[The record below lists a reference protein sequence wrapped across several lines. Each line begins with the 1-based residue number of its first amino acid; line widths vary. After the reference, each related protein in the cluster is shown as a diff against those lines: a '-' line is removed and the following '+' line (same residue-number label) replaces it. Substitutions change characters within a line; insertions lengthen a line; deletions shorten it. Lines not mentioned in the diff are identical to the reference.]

1 MKPHHAAHRIL
12 RADPVMAGLIG
23 AVGPQRIAALGGLVS
38 LEHHSPYESLA
49 RAIAHQQLNGKAA
62 QSILNRLMARFGQR
76 FPAPGELLA
85 ADAEALRAAG
95 FSYSKIAALK
105 DLAAKTLE
113 GVVPEAAALE
123 PLSDLEIIERLTT
136 VRGIGRWTVE
146 MMLIFQLGRPDV
158 LPVDDFGV
166 CNGFRLAY
174 GLAGMPQPHALAAFG
189 ERWKPHRS
197 LAAWYLW
204 RAVELERSGTLPR
217 CARRARIA
225 IRKLAGKLAP
235 VTSRARRKVRASRG
249 TTARRSRASRPGRP
263 ASKSASVERHS

>member
-1 MKPHHAAHRIL
+1 
-12 RADPVMAGLIG
+12 MAGLIG
-23 AVGPQRIAALGGLVS
+23 AVGPRRIAALGGLTS
-38 LEHHSPYESLA
+38 LEHRSPYESLG

-62 QSILNRLMARFGQR
+62 ESILARLMGLFGQR
-76 FPAPGELLA
+76 FPDPEALLA
-85 ADAEALRAAG
+85 ADPEALRAAG
-95 FSYSKIAALK
+95 FSYSKIAALR
-105 DLAAKTLE
+105 DLAAKTIE

-174 GLAGMPQPHALAAFG
+174 GLSGMPQPRALAAFG

-217 CARRARIA
+217 CAQRPRIA

-235 VTSRARRKVRASRG
+235 PARRARATRPARSNAH
-249 TTARRSRASRPGRP
+249 AERRS
-263 ASKSASVERHS
+263 

>member
-1 MKPHHAAHRIL
+1 
-12 RADPVMAGLIG
+12 MAGLIG

-38 LEHHSPYESLA
+38 LEHHCPYESLA

-62 QSILNRLMARFGQR
+62 QSILARLLALFGQS
-76 FPAPGELLA
+76 FPTPAQLLA
-85 ADAEALRAAG
+85 ASPESLRAAG

-105 DLAAKTLE
+105 DLAARTLE

-123 PLSDLEIIERLTT
+123 PLSDLAIIERLTS
-136 VRGIGRWTVE
+136 VRGIGRWTVQ

-158 LPVDDFGV
+158 LPVEDFGV

-174 GLAGMPQPHALAAFG
+174 GLSGMPQPRALAAFG

-217 CARRARIA
+217 CARRPRIA

-235 VTSRARRKVRASRG
+235 VTSRARRKLRPSTRAA
-249 TTARRSRASRPGRP
+249 ARPARQSDPGRQSRPGRP
-263 ASKSASVERHS
+263 APRGASAERRS

>member
-1 MKPHHAAHRIL
+1 MAA
-12 RADPVMAGLIG
+12 LIG
-23 AVGPQRIAALGGLVS
+23 ALGPRHIALPPRPVTPEQPA
-38 LEHHSPYESLA
+38 SPYEALA

-62 QSILNRLMARFGQR
+62 QSILTRMTALYGQR
-76 FPAPGELLA
+76 FPAPAELLA
-85 ADAEALRAAG
+85 TDPQALRGAG
-95 FSYSKIAALK
+95 FSFSKIAALR
-105 DLAAKTLE
+105 DLAARTLE

-174 GLAGMPQPHALAAFG
+174 GLAGMPRPRALAEFG

-197 LAAWYLW
+197 RAAWYLW
-204 RAVELERSGTLPR
+204 RAVELERSGALPR
-217 CARRARIA
+217 CARRPRIA
-225 IRKLAGKLAP
+225 VRKLASKLTP
-235 VTSRARRKVRASRG
+235 LARRTRQKVRAKRAGRRASAAG
-249 TTARRSRASRPGRP
+249 RRS
-263 ASKSASVERHS
+263 

>member
-1 MKPHHAAHRIL
+1 
-12 RADPVMAGLIG
+12 MAGLIG
-23 AVGPQRIAALGGLVS
+23 AVGPRRIAALGGLVS
-38 LEHHSPYESLA
+38 REQTSPYEALA

-62 QSILNRLMARFGQR
+62 QSILTRLMALFGQR
-76 FPAPGELLA
+76 FPTPTELVA
-85 ADAEALRAAG
+85 ADREALRGAG

-113 GVVPEAAALE
+113 GVVPEAHALE

-174 GLAGMPQPHALAAFG
+174 GLSGMPQPRALAQFG

-204 RAVELERSGTLPR
+204 RAVELERAGSLPR
-217 CARRARIA
+217 CLRRPRMA

-235 VTSRARRKVRASRG
+235 ATRRARQQLTKKKKRAATRVARPTRSPARVESR
-249 TTARRSRASRPGRP
+249 S
-263 ASKSASVERHS
+263 